1 MRKTVANIGIIILVI
16 GGSIRLF
23 SPKWNFGP
31 ELGTFA
37 FSLGLIGDVV
47 GSIGVILL
55 IYGLAAKRPPVDM
68 TPVGYEKDLQ
78 RVCSRL
84 EELIQES
91 DRLIE
96 KSFQE
101 G

>member
-1 MRKTVANIGIIILVI
+1 MRKLVAIIGVIVAVI
-16 GGSIRLF
+16 GGFIRLF
-23 SPKWNFGP
+23 SPHWW
-31 ELGTFA
+31 
-37 FSLGLIGDVV
+37 FSLGPVWLTLPFVGDIIGL
-47 GSIGVILL
+47 IGVILL
-55 IYGLAAKRPPVDM
+55 IYGLATKRPPVDM